1 MRHYLLTVS
10 AIEARSLQAQFDLA
24 QPLAQVNCPFA
35 QLQPNFKRA
44 LNYFANQQKA
54 RLMLVQTPGFI
65 HLSDWTQTL
74 YQPKKKEL
82 LAIDPKNSAVRIEHS
97 QAQNS
102 DYLTLNNSTQSELVI
117 SQHLSWQNL
126 FGFYPTE
133 LKNGSLKIDLSRYQ
147 SGLLWRADQG
157 ILAVPAE
164 ELIRQRNL
172 WHILN
177 RIVEQQQFPWQELQ
191 HWPANGDLAPTP
203 IHFKLLIWGDCEVL
217 DQLINEY
224 PRLWDNTAV
233 RCELAEDIEANSE
246 HCQAWLTALF
256 NQAQITMPDD
266 YELCIWLLRQS
277 SRESEHQRYLAQDFS
292 QLAHLLQYAQTFEN
306 GLNLENLKEA
316 YQQLNQSC
324 NGEQRWSLRNYRD
337 GHIKLSLSG
346 KVIGQINGLSVL
358 ESPGIS
364 RAFGEPL
371 RITATVQPGDGDL
384 SDVERKA
391 ELAGNIHAKS
401 MMIIQG
407 YLTRQ
412 FARDSQFPVSGTI
425 VFEQSYHEIDGDSA
439 SLASLMVVL
448 SALSNQPINQSFA
461 TTGAVDQMGNVLAVG
476 GVNEKIEGFY
486 HVCQL
491 VDPENSHCVILPA
504 ANLTQLNLT
513 DEVVQAVKN
522 DKLILYPVEH
532 VNQAIELLFNQNA
545 GSTHSEEG
553 ILGAV
558 EQRSRAIANMESA
571 HHRGIISMLLQRF
584 FKKAL

>member
-1 MRHYLLTVS
+1 MTVS
-10 AIEARSLQAQFDLA
+10 AIEARALQAQFDLP
-24 QPLAQVNCPFA
+24 QPLAQINCPFA
-35 QLQPNFKRA
+35 QLQPDFKRA
-44 LNYFANQQKA
+44 LNYFSNQQNA
-54 RLMLVQTPGFI
+54 RLMLVQTPAFI
-65 HLSDWTQTL
+65 NLADWTQTL
-74 YQPKKKEL
+74 YQAKTKSPL
-82 LAIDPKNSAVRIEHS
+82 TIDPKQSAIRIEH
-97 QAQNS
+97 AKPQNTT
-102 DYLTLNNSTQSELVI
+102 YMTLNSSTQSELVI
-117 SQHLSWQNL
+117 AQQLSWQSL
-126 FGFYPTE
+126 FGFCPSE
-133 LKNGSLKIDLSRYQ
+133 LKDGSLKVDVNRYQ

-172 WHILN
+172 WHVLN
-177 RIVEQQQFPWQELQ
+177 SIVEQQQFPWQELQ
-191 HWPANGDLAPTP
+191 NWPAHVDLAPTP
-203 IHFKLLIWGDCEVL
+203 IRFKLLIWGDCEIL
-217 DQLINEY
+217 DQLLNEY

-233 RCELAEDIEANSE
+233 RCELAEDIEATTE

-256 NQAQITMPDD
+256 QHAQIPMPDD
-266 YELCIWLLRQS
+266 FELCVWLLRQS
-277 SRESEHQRYLAQDFS
+277 SRECDHQRYLAQDFS
-292 QLAHLLQYAQTFEN
+292 QLAHLLQYAQTFNN
-306 GLNLENLKEA
+306 GLNLENIKSA
-316 YQQLNQSC
+316 YQQLHQSC

-337 GHIKLSLSG
+337 GQVKLSLSG
-346 KVIGQINGLSVL
+346 KTVGQINGLSVL

-412 FARDSQFPVSGTI
+412 FARDGQFPVSGTI

-461 TTGAVDQMGNVLAVG
+461 TTGAVDQIGNVLAVG
-476 GVNEKIEGFY
+476 AVNEKIEGFY
-486 HVCQL
+486 QVCQL
-491 VDPENSHCVILPA
+491 VDPDNTHYVILPA

-513 DEVVQAVKN
+513 DELVQAVKN
-522 DKLILYPVEH
+522 KQLILYPVEH
-532 VNQAIELLFNQNA
+532 VNQAIELLFDQRA

-553 ILGAV
+553 ILGTV
-558 EQRSRAIANMESA
+558 EQRSREMANIENG
-571 HHRGIISMLLQRF
+571 HRRGIISMLLQRF